1 MKYKMFKLRVSP
13 AIEAT
18 DTTMYKE
25 FTFSTK
31 NELIAA
37 KESMADLLLFA
48 AISSFL
54 VENVLIAAKESMAD
68 LLLFMQDE
76 VKCMPDFS
84 NWFVI
89 EVLPCTENSIFEEIE
104 EEDLIYWNN

>member
-31 NELIAA
+31 NE
-37 KESMADLLLFA
+37 
-48 AISSFL
+48 
-54 VENVLIAAKESMAD
+54 LIAAKESMAD